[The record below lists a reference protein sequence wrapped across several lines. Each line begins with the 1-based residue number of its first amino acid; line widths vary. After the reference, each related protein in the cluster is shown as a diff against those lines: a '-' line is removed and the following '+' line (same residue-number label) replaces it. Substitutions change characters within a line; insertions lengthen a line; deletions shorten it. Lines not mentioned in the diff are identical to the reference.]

1 MKKLKELYVK
11 YKEIILYLFF
21 GVVTTVVSL
30 AACFVTLKVGVMFE
44 ALRDEAGEPTELL
57 DVLGSTVQWVS
68 GVLVAFFTNK
78 KWVFTDAE
86 KGKRAGVKQFFT
98 FCGSRVGTYFVEV
111 VINLGV
117 IALFEALNYRAPTL
131 NLIIF
136 SIVLSARLWA
146 KVVSSVVVVISN
158 YFISKLLVFKK
169 K

>member
-30 AACFVTLKVGVMFE
+30 AACWVTLKVGVMFDG
-44 ALRDEAGEPTELL
+44 LRDEAGEPTELL
-57 DVLGSTVQWVS
+57 DVIGSTVQWVT

-86 KGKRAGVKQFFT
+86 KGKSAGARQFFS
-98 FCGSRVGTYFVEV
+98 FCGARVGTYFIEV

-131 NLIIF
+131 NLIVF
-136 SIVLSARLWA
+136 SLVLSARLWA
-146 KVVSSVVVVISN
+146 KVVSSIVVVISN